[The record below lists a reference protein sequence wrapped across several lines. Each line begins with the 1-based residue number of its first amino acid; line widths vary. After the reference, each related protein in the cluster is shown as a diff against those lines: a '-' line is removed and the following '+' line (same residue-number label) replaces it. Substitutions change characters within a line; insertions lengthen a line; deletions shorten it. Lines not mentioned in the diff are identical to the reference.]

1 MATRLSAALNQ
12 AYTILKRFTVQTSRH
27 EYVAIVLWIAYTH
40 ASQAFDFAPR
50 LLFTS
55 AEKRSGKTRNMEVTS
70 KLSANPLIAANATVP
85 AIFRSLDQ
93 PRTLFLDEADTIFGT
108 KVKAEQNEDLR
119 GLLNAGFQRGT
130 PVIRTVGPSHTPT
143 EFQVF
148 APACLAAIG
157 KLPDTI
163 ADRAVN
169 IRLRRRRADEA
180 VEQYRTRRNDPELLS
195 AQAFIADAVTEVID
209 AIAACEPD
217 TPLEDRAAD
226 LWEPLLAMA
235 DVAGDTW
242 PARAREAALYLTR
255 KALEEDHEQSE
266 GVDLLTDLAKILER
280 MKSDF
285 LPTADLIQH
294 LKGLE
299 ESAWREIDLSPR
311 KLAELLKPYS
321 IFVGRQNSARGY
333 KRSMFEDAFSRYL
346 PMGASKVSLVSPT
359 AESRGSDGDGSVT
372 GDTSI
377 RHASPK
383 RHPKNG
389 SNIEN
394 VTEVTLSDQVR
405 AEGGSAA

>member
-1 MATRLSAALNQ
+1 
-12 AYTILKRFTVQTSRH
+12 
-27 EYVAIVLWIAYTH
+27 
-40 ASQAFDFAPR
+40 
-50 LLFTS
+50 
-55 AEKRSGKTRNMEVTS
+55 MEVTS

-195 AQAFIADAVTEVID
+195 VQAFIADAVTEAID

-346 PMGASKVSLVSPT
+346 PMGASKASLVSPA

-377 RHASPK
+377 RHPSPK
-383 RHPKNG
+383 RHPENG
-389 SNIEN
+389 SNIGN
-394 VTEVTLSDQVR
+394 VTEVTLSGQVR
-405 AEGGSAA
+405 TEDGNAA